1 MHKVRRN
8 NVFLVSCRGVTY
20 KDWVNLLTN
29 LTSFLFSLD
38 RQSEQLFWWRYDSQK
53 KNSGSVGR
61 QQAKKIAKGLR
72 VPSSASHG
80 KTTLSIYKSHSILK
94 PKGRLLQKLSAKQ
107 AFDDNSLLSIFFPNL
122 MYVLYHE
129 LLFFFWLPVPFLTII
144 LCIMCYLYAR
154 QCTKYLYMHQLI

>member
-1 MHKVRRN
+1 MITFRVSATWKYAGTHVRGAQRTVVSRVRFSCLPLLFCFWLLCMHKVRRN

-20 KDWVNLLTN
+20 KDWVNLWTN

-38 RQSEQLFWWRYDSQK
+38 TQSEQLFWWRYDSQK

-80 KTTLSIYKSHSILK
+80 KTTFSIYKSHSILK
-94 PKGRLLQKLSAKQ
+94 PKGKLL
-107 AFDDNSLLSIFFPNL
+107 
-122 MYVLYHE
+122 
-129 LLFFFWLPVPFLTII
+129 
-144 LCIMCYLYAR
+144 
-154 QCTKYLYMHQLI
+154 